1 MAFVTG
7 QDATGEIS
15 VTLFTGVYQR
25 VSEWLQ
31 TGQVVFITGKVEQRR
46 DLQVVANQI
55 QLAQDAQKTLPKAT
69 LYLRVQTAL
78 TSQAQQQMYQLLQQ
92 NHGTTPVILYN
103 AADKQS
109 ILLNERYWVV
119 NNEKLTT
126 ALTNLLGTGNVI
138 LKGFD
143 Q

>member
-1 MAFVTG
+1 
-7 QDATGEIS
+7 
-15 VTLFTGVYQR
+15 
-25 VSEWLQ
+25 
-31 TGQVVFITGKVEQRR
+31 
-46 DLQVVANQI
+46 
-55 QLAQDAQKTLPKAT
+55 
-69 LYLRVQTAL
+69 
-78 TSQAQQQMYQLLQQ
+78 MYQLLQQ
-92 NHGTTPVILYN
+92 NHGTTTGILYN

-119 NNEKLTT
+119 NNEKPTT